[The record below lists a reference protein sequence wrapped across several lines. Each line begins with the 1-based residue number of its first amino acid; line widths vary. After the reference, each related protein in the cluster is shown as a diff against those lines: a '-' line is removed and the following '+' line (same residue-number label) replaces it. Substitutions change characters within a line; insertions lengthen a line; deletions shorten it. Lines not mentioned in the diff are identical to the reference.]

1 MRWWSARRPHSRGRW
16 FLCWRDSVS
25 RLELIN
31 SAVRAFF
38 SITYEDFGIVLK
50 GNDGSEYIASF
61 PTDRA
66 SSKKIKVYKR
76 TGELTTDIYSV

>member
-1 MRWWSARRPHSRGRW
+1 M
-16 FLCWRDSVS
+16 
-25 RLELIN
+25 LIN
-31 SAVRAFF
+31 RAVSAFF

-50 GNDGSEYIASF
+50 ENDGSEYIASF

-76 TGELTTDIYSV
+76 TGELITDIYSV

>member
-1 MRWWSARRPHSRGRW
+1 MLTNNAVSAS
-16 FLCWRDSVS
+16 
-25 RLELIN
+25 
-31 SAVRAFF
+31 F
-38 SITYEDFGIVLK
+38 SITYGDFGIVLK

-66 SSKKIKVYKR
+66 SYKKIKVYKR